1 MKMRT
6 DLTSS
11 PMTYQGVEYWVVK
24 EPLGQKYYQFPP
36 HVHWLL
42 EQLDGRQSIEGLMD
56 EFHRVHSPKRI
67 TRNELQ
73 QLLTRFHKD
82 SLVTSDVSGQGP
94 ELLQR
99 GRKSAAMERFA
110 AMSNILAIRWR
121 GFDPERILNFLI
133 RWTWWLF
140 TPTAVVVTIILSA
153 IALTSVMVNFAAFQS
168 RLPGFDAFFD
178 PTRWVMFAAVLCVT
192 KVFHEFG
199 HGLSCK
205 RLGGECHEI
214 GFMLLVLTPCLYC
227 NVSDSWR
234 LPNKWH
240 RAAIGAA
247 GMYVEIILATLAT
260 FIWWFVEPGWIQDVC
275 LQVMLISSISTVL
288 FNGNPLLRFDGYY
301 ILSDIL
307 EIPNMNQKSTKSLTT
322 LLGRHWLGLEI
333 PDDALM
339 PTNRP
344 WAFAMYTVASFLYRW
359 IILFSIVTFLI
370 IWLEPY
376 GLESVGK
383 GIAIFSGIGM
393 LLWPS
398 YRLFK
403 YMSVP
408 GRMHQIEK
416 PRFAIVTACVFGLLA
431 MLMLI
436 PFPSYLRCDVI
447 MVPQEMETIYVKES
461 GLLAECHVVD
471 GAMVSAGDKLATL
484 ESLDLQIFS
493 KDADSKLNEKT
504 LQRQSILA
512 GASADG
518 GAELFESLATL
529 NSEIT
534 QLKKILQH
542 SKDRMG
548 QLEIKCTID
557 GTILETPYQSG
568 DSGDEAID
576 RQPLLTGKNEG
587 ASVLRGQRFCEVA
600 DLSQWHAVVLLT
612 EDQVKFVESGRLA
625 KIKLYAEP
633 DRVFKSEVESIGIAD
648 QSINREEKNSYLPDP
663 NAGQV
668 DPGSQLPDLVT
679 EMVAAAN
686 HTNIQYFARVPFDP
700 DNLPMKIGMSG
711 QARVFISNRSLG
723 SRLWWWFNQNFRS

>member
-36 HVHWLL
+36 HVFWLL
-42 EQLDGRQSIEGLMD
+42 EQLDGNQSIESLMD
-56 EFHRVHSPKRI
+56 EFHRVNSPKRI

-73 QLLTRFHKD
+73 QLITRFHKD
-82 SLVTSDVSGQGP
+82 ALVTSDVSGQGP

-99 GRKSAAMERFA
+99 GRKTAAMERFT
-110 AMSNILAIRWR
+110 AMSNILAVRWR
-121 GFDPERILNFLI
+121 GFDPEGILNFLI
-133 RWTWWLF
+133 RWTWWIF
-140 TPTAVVVTIILSA
+140 TPTAVVLTVILGT
-153 IALTSVMVNFAAFQS
+153 IALLSVMVNFAAFQS

-178 PTRWVMFAAVLCVT
+178 PTRWVMFGAVLCGT
-192 KVFHEFG
+192 KVIHEFG

-247 GMYVEIILATLAT
+247 GMYVEVMLATIAT
-260 FIWWFVEPGWIQDVC
+260 FLWWFVEPGWVQDVC
-275 LQVMLISSISTVL
+275 LQIMLISSVSTVL

-333 PDDALM
+333 PDDSLM

-359 IILFSIVTFLI
+359 IIMFSIVTFLI

-376 GLESVGK
+376 GLESVGI
-383 GIAIFSGIGM
+383 GIAIFSGVGM
-393 LLWPS
+393 LVWPS

-416 PRFAIVTACVFGLLA
+416 LRFTVITAIGLA
-431 MLMLI
+431 LI
-436 PFPSYLRCDVI
+436 GLIMFVPFPSYLRCDLI
-447 MVPQEMETIYVKES
+447 MVPREMETIYVMEA
-461 GLLAECHVVD
+461 GLLEECHVENGSTVQ
-471 GAMVSAGDKLATL
+471 AGDKIATL
-484 ESLDLQIFS
+484 KNLDLEIFL
-493 KDADSKLNEKT
+493 KDAQSQLSEKVNERKT
-504 LQRQSILA
+504 ILA
-512 GASADG
+512 GASALG
-518 GAELFESLATL
+518 GAEYFNKISTID
-529 NSEIT
+529 SEIA
-534 QLKKILQH
+534 QLRKIKMQL
-542 SKDRMG
+542 DRRVS
-548 QLEIKCTID
+548 QLEITAKIS
-557 GTILETPYQSG
+557 GTVLETPYQSG
-568 DSGDEAID
+568 SPGEEID
-576 RQPLLTGKNEG
+576 QQPFLTGKNKDVS
-587 ASVLRGQRFCEVA
+587 AMKGQRFCEVA
-600 DLSQWHAVVLLT
+600 DLSKWHAIVLLT
-612 EDQVKFVESGRLA
+612 EDQIKFAEAGKKT

-633 DRVFKSEVESIGIAD
+633 GRVIESEVESIGIAD
-648 QSINREEKNSYLPDP
+648 QSINREEKNTYLPDP
-663 NAGQV
+663 NAGRA
-668 DPGSQLPDLVT
+668 DPGAQLPDLVT
-679 EMVAAAN
+679 EMVSAAN
-686 HTNIQYFARVPFDP
+686 HNNIQYFARVPFDP
-700 DNLPMKIGMSG
+700 GDLPMKIGMGG
-711 QARVFISNRSLG
+711 QARLFISNRSLA

>member
-36 HVHWLL
+36 HVFWLL
-42 EQLDGRQSIEGLMD
+42 EQLDGNQSIESLMD
-56 EFHRVHSPKRI
+56 EFHRVNSPKRI

-73 QLLTRFHKD
+73 QLITRFHKD
-82 SLVTSDVSGQGP
+82 ALVTSDVSGQGP

-99 GRKSAAMERFA
+99 GRKTAAMERFT
-110 AMSNILAIRWR
+110 AMSNILAVRWR
-121 GFDPERILNFLI
+121 GFDPEGILNFLI
-133 RWTWWLF
+133 RWTWWIF
-140 TPTAVVVTIILSA
+140 TPTAVVLTVILGT
-153 IALTSVMVNFAAFQS
+153 IALLSVMVNFAAFQS

-178 PTRWVMFAAVLCVT
+178 PTRWVMFGAVLCGT
-192 KVFHEFG
+192 KVIHEFG

-247 GMYVEIILATLAT
+247 GMYVEVMLATIAT
-260 FIWWFVEPGWIQDVC
+260 FLWWFVEPGWVQDVC
-275 LQVMLISSISTVL
+275 LQIMLISSVSTVL

-333 PDDALM
+333 PDDSLM

-359 IILFSIVTFLI
+359 IIMFSIVTFLI

-376 GLESVGK
+376 GLESVGI
-383 GIAIFSGIGM
+383 GIAIFSGVGM
-393 LLWPS
+393 LVWPS

-408 GRMHQIEK
+408 GRMHPIEK
-416 PRFAIVTACVFGLLA
+416 LRFTVITAIGLA
-431 MLMLI
+431 LI
-436 PFPSYLRCDVI
+436 GLIMFVPFPSYLRCDLI
-447 MVPQEMETIYVKES
+447 MVPREMETIYVMEA
-461 GLLAECHVVD
+461 GLLEECHVENGSTVQ
-471 GAMVSAGDKLATL
+471 AGDKIATL
-484 ESLDLQIFS
+484 KNLDLEIFL
-493 KDADSKLNEKT
+493 KDAQSQLSEKVNERKT
-504 LQRQSILA
+504 ILA
-512 GASADG
+512 GASALG
-518 GAELFESLATL
+518 GAEYFNKISTID
-529 NSEIT
+529 SEIA
-534 QLKKILQH
+534 QLRKIKMQL
-542 SKDRMG
+542 DRRVS
-548 QLEIKCTID
+548 QLEITAKIS
-557 GTILETPYQSG
+557 GTVLETPYQSG
-568 DSGDEAID
+568 SPGEEID
-576 RQPLLTGKNEG
+576 QQPFLTGKNKDVS
-587 ASVLRGQRFCEVA
+587 AMKGQRFCEVA
-600 DLSQWHAVVLLT
+600 DLSKWHAIVLLT
-612 EDQVKFVESGRLA
+612 EDQIKFAEAGKKT

-633 DRVFKSEVESIGIAD
+633 GRVIESEVESIGIAD
-648 QSINREEKNSYLPDP
+648 QSINREEKNTYLPDP
-663 NAGQV
+663 NAGRA
-668 DPGSQLPDLVT
+668 DPGAQLPDLVT
-679 EMVAAAN
+679 EMVSAAN
-686 HTNIQYFARVPFDP
+686 HNNIQYFARVPFDP
-700 DNLPMKIGMSG
+700 GDLPMKIGMGG
-711 QARVFISNRSLG
+711 QARLFISNRSLA

>member
-36 HVHWLL
+36 HVFWLL
-42 EQLDGRQSIEGLMD
+42 EQLDGNQSIEGLMD
-56 EFHRVHSPKRI
+56 EFHRIHSPKRI

-82 SLVTSDVSGQGP
+82 ALVTSDVSGQGP
-94 ELLQR
+94 ELLRR

-110 AMSNILAIRWR
+110 AMSNILAVRWR
-121 GFDPERILNFLI
+121 GFDPERILNFLN

-140 TPTAVVVTIILSA
+140 TPTAVIVTLILGA
-153 IALTSVMVNFAAFQS
+153 IALMSVIINFAAFQS

-178 PTRWVMFAAVLCVT
+178 PTRWVMFGAVLCIT
-192 KVFHEFG
+192 KIFHEFG

-260 FIWWFVEPGWIQDVC
+260 FVWWFVEPGWIQDVC
-275 LQVMLISSISTVL
+275 LQIMLISSISTVL

-307 EIPNMNQKSTKSLTT
+307 EIPNMYQKSTKSLTT

-333 PDDALM
+333 PDDSLM

-344 WAFAMYTVASFLYRW
+344 WAFAMYTVAAFLYRW

-376 GLESVGK
+376 GLETVGK
-383 GIAIFSGIGM
+383 GIAIFAGFGM

-416 PRFAIVTACVFGLLA
+416 LRFTIITAIGLALLA
-431 MLMLI
+431 LI
-436 PFPSYLRCDVI
+436 LFVPFPSYLRCDLI
-447 MVPQEMETIYVKES
+447 MVPQEMETIYVMEA
-461 GLLAECHVVD
+461 GLLEKCHVENGSTVE
-471 GAMVSAGDKLATL
+471 AGEKIATL
-484 ESLDLQIFS
+484 KNLDLEIFS
-493 KDADSKLNEKT
+493 RDAQNQLSEKINERKT
-504 LQRQSILA
+504 LLT
-512 GASADG
+512 GASALG
-518 GAELFESLATL
+518 GAEYFNKISTID
-529 NSEIT
+529 SEIA
-534 QLKKILQH
+534 QLRKISWQLDQRVKK
-542 SKDRMG
+542 
-548 QLEIKCTID
+548 LEITAKIS
-557 GTILETPYQSG
+557 GTVLETPYQSG
-568 DSGDEAID
+568 APGEDVDQ
-576 RQPLLTGKNEG
+576 QPFLTGKNKNVS
-587 ASVLRGQRFCEVA
+587 AMKGQRFCEVA
-600 DLSQWHAVVLLT
+600 DLTKWHAIILLT
-612 EDQVKFVESGRLA
+612 EDQIKFAEAGKYVKIR
-625 KIKLYAEP
+625 LYADPGKLIE
-633 DRVFKSEVESIGIAD
+633 SEVESIGIAD
-648 QSINREEKNSYLPDP
+648 QSINREQKNNYMPDP
-663 NAGQV
+663 NQGRV
-668 DPGSQLPDLVT
+668 DPESRLPDLVT
-679 EMVAAAN
+679 EMVSATN
-686 HTNIQYFARVPFDP
+686 HNNIQYFARVPVDP
-700 DNLPMKIGMSG
+700 KTLPMKIGMGG
-711 QARVFISNRSLG
+711 QARLFNSNRSLA
-723 SRLWWWFNQNFRS
+723 SRIWWWFNQNFRS